1 MRIPS
6 ELYRPS
12 LALATDLY
20 QLTMAYGYWK
30 TGTADRDAVFQAQ
43 FRSNPFGGGFSVACG
58 LETLLDW
65 IEHFHFEPDDLS
77 FLGSLRGTDG
87 RPLFDRGFFE
97 FLADLRLRVNIDAV
111 PEGTVVFPH
120 EPLVRVQGPALHCQ
134 LLETQLLNTIN
145 FQTLIA
151 TKAARLK
158 IAARGAPVL
167 EFGMRRAQGLD
178 GAISASRAAYV
189 GGVDATSSVLAARVL
204 GIPVRGT
211 HAHSWVMLFGDE
223 LEAFEAYAEAMPNNC
238 VFLVDT
244 FDTLRGVDHAIEV
257 GRRLRERG
265 HDLLGVRLDSG
276 DLAYLSQEA
285 RRRLDAAGFCG
296 ARIYASND
304 LDESVIQ
311 SLFEQGA
318 AIDVFGVGTRLV
330 TGYDQPALSGV
341 YKLTAVRGP
350 SGAFEHRIKLS
361 EHVAKISDPGVLQVR
376 RYYDGQVFHADAI
389 WDELLGCPD
398 EATVVD
404 PLDATRRWVLAPGTP
419 FEDLL
424 VPVLRAGR
432 PVYTSPPLGAMRDR
446 TAQQLQSL
454 PPGLKRFVNPHEY
467 PVGLERTLHDLK
479 TELVLKARGVPV

>member
-1 MRIPS
+1 MHIPS

-30 TGTADRDAVFQAQ
+30 TGTAERDTVFQAQ
-43 FRSNPFGGGFSVACG
+43 FRANPFGGGFSVACG

-65 IEHFHFEPDDLS
+65 VEHFQFTGDDLS
-77 FLGSLRGTDG
+77 FLSELRGADG
-87 RPLFDRGFFE
+87 RPLFEEGFLR
-97 FLADLRLRVNIDAV
+97 FLSDLRLKVDLDAV
-111 PEGTVVFPH
+111 PEGTMVFPH
-120 EPLVRVQGPALHCQ
+120 EPLVRVQGPVLHCQ
-134 LLETQLLNTIN
+134 LLETQLLNTLN

-167 EFGMRRAQGLD
+167 EFGLRRAQGLD

-189 GGVDATSSVLAARVL
+189 GGVDATSNVLAARVL

-223 LEAFEAYAEAMPNNC
+223 LEAFEAYAGALPNNC

-244 FDTLRGVDHAIEV
+244 YDTLRGVDHAIEV
-257 GRRLRERG
+257 GRTLRARG

-276 DLAYLSQEA
+276 DLAYLSKEA
-285 RRRLDAAGFCG
+285 RRRLDAAGFPA

-304 LDESVIQ
+304 LDEAVIQ

-318 AIDVFGVGTRLV
+318 TIDVFGVGTRLV
-330 TGYDQPALSGV
+330 TGYDQPALGGV

-361 EHVAKISDPGVLQVR
+361 DHVTKISDPGVLQVR
-376 RYYDGQVFHADAI
+376 RFYDGETLLADAI
-389 WDELLGCPD
+389 WDQLLGCP
-398 EATVVD
+398 EEVTVVD
-404 PLDATRRWVLAPGTP
+404 PVDATRRWVLARGTAH
-419 FEDLL
+419 EDLL
-424 VPVLRAGR
+424 VPVLRAGK
-432 PVYTSPPLGAMRDR
+432 PVYVPPPLAELRER
-446 TAQQLQSL
+446 TARQLQSL

-467 PVGLERTLHDLK
+467 PVGLERTLHELK
-479 TELVLKARGVPV
+479 TELVLEAKGVPA